1 MLPQV
6 PEPDRHPVRPAGAQS
21 ASPAE
26 IRRVVRRAAVSPSA
40 IVLAAAGVG
49 IGLLAQS
56 IVLAVVLGAGA
67 WFLRVVV
74 AVLRSRYGGHR
85 LPVVTIDPYAVP
97 EPWRQYVRQ
106 AVSAQQRFDS
116 SVAGWPAGPLRDRL
130 VTLQPRL
137 REGVNDVWVAAQRGA
152 ALGGRVAGR
161 SQPSVDQLS
170 AQLRQVQAEQQRTPP
185 SERQQALARTEE
197 AMAAQLRAAR
207 RTDEVTGEL
216 LDRLRLLTAR
226 LDEAVT
232 QLVELGLEPTGTAV
246 EGSADAATGS
256 LDALLD
262 DISAL
267 HEGLREAGAASSGA
281 QPPVDP
287 EVVPQVDPH
296 VLPSVAPPSPP
307 TAS

>member
-1 MLPQV
+1 
-6 PEPDRHPVRPAGAQS
+6 
-21 ASPAE
+21 
-26 IRRVVRRAAVSPSA
+26 
-40 IVLAAAGVG
+40 
-49 IGLLAQS
+49 
-56 IVLAVVLGAGA
+56 
-67 WFLRVVV
+67 
-74 AVLRSRYGGHR
+74 
-85 LPVVTIDPYAVP
+85 
-97 EPWRQYVRQ
+97 
-106 AVSAQQRFDS
+106 
-116 SVAGWPAGPLRDRL
+116 
-130 VTLQPRL
+130 
-137 REGVNDVWVAAQRGA
+137 
-152 ALGGRVAGR
+152 
-161 SQPSVDQLS
+161 
-170 AQLRQVQAEQQRTPP
+170 
-185 SERQQALARTEE
+185 
-197 AMAAQLRAAR
+197 MAAQLRAAR